1 MLEEYKAAIDKAL
14 ESVQDAKSIFEYKY
28 SDWDRQWYLDKFDH
42 ALDFLDEARGF
53 FDVAED

>member
-1 MLEEYKAAIDKAL
+1 MLEEYKEAIDKAL

-42 ALDFLDEARGF
+42 ALDILDEARGYL
-53 FDVAED
+53 DVAED